1 MSRLSDIHLAKADSL
16 CHDWLTAQNSTIALL
31 SSIANLLQQ
40 RSATVQSPSS
50 LIPEDTKS
58 ALLYK
63 QTVMIEDTLAKFKG
77 TCMRFRTIAK
87 QMAALENEAAKNATY
102 NLQEPETSIRP
113 NTSAALIAAA
123 TISDYQVSIFISQIY
138 SMYDQECKYKTTLS
152 NQLYQQPQLDAS
164 TVNDLLSLWSSQ
176 SNLDFSVERD
186 MAERY
191 ALYKKVKKVVEAK
204 D

>member
-1 MSRLSDIHLAKADSL
+1 MSKLSDIHLAKADSL

-31 SSIANLLQQ
+31 SSIANILQQ
-40 RSATVQSPSS
+40 RSATVQSSSS

-63 QTVMIEDTLAKFKG
+63 QTVMIEESLANFKS
-77 TCMRFRTIAK
+77 TCARFRTIVK

-102 NLQEPETSIRP
+102 NLQEPEISNRP
-113 NTSAALIAAA
+113 NTSAALIAVA
-123 TISDYQVSIFISQIY
+123 TISEYQVSIFISQIY

-152 NQLYQQPQLDAS
+152 NQLYQQPRLDVN

-176 SNLDFSVERD
+176 SKLDFSVERD